1 MIRRSPTAPTMNRVV
16 LAIVFA
22 ALWCCGLFL
31 ASTST
36 TSASAMFF
44 YALALSLASL
54 VPVAWRAIYEP
65 KKLMSG
71 HTVVLVAP
79 LWFLYLEA
87 IFPRGDA
94 WLLPAHHVVHALAY
108 AAFFLAIFNLA
119 YFFRMPAGAVRFHER
134 NFRVQL
140 PPNFFPIVGIIFTL
154 LMLFV
159 IWGYYGFNASRAVEA
174 YLGGRSTGSGG
185 LIKRGGIGGWEVFLQ
200 PFAFMAPV
208 VPTLAA
214 LSWVG
219 FGREGKAALALRLLV
234 TACAA
239 LLIFMMF
246 LGGSR
251 GNMAVF
257 LAGPTAIWLLFGR
270 RLSKALFLTV
280 TSAVFFV
287 LIGMWEYQMRHRS
300 DLLKNVDSFQDIVE
314 DTSFNP
320 METHRDNNLYLF
332 TLNVMYMPNPYPFE
346 GYFDF
351 YLMVVNPIPRAIWS
365 GKPKGIQESKQTFS
379 VAKGPVTKGPIKVG
393 TASLSSSIVSD
404 GFKMH
409 HYYGVALYAV
419 IFGLMASV
427 WDYVG
432 QRRLFMS
439 KLYFIL
445 NAAWLFWLLWSFRS
459 SFAWISGMYSV
470 WGAYVFCFVAS
481 KVASGLGVR
490 KRVELSA
497 GATRGGGNGRRF
509 RYLGASRHPE
519 VTDRR
524 FGPSVD
530 RRS

>member
-1 MIRRSPTAPTMNRVV
+1 MRNGFLT
-16 LAIVFA
+16 IVFVT
-22 ALWCCGLFL
+22 LWWLGLFL
-31 ASTST
+31 ASLGDPSKNVM
-36 TSASAMFF
+36 SY
-44 YALALSLASL
+44 YALLLALASL
-54 VPVAWRAIYEP
+54 IPVALRAVYEP
-65 KKLMSG
+65 LKLMSG

-79 LWFLYLEA
+79 IWFLYLEA
-87 IFPRGDA
+87 IFPDGDA
-94 WLLPAHHVVHALAY
+94 SLLPSYHVVHALAY
-108 AAFFLAIFNLA
+108 VAFFLAVFNLA
-119 YFFRMPAGAVRFHER
+119 YIFRMPGWAVRFHEK

-140 PPNFFPIVGIIFTL
+140 PPNFFPIVGISFTL

-159 IWGYYGFNASRAVEA
+159 IWGYYGFSLSTAVEA

-214 LSWVG
+214 LSWVR
-219 FGREGKAALALRLLV
+219 FGRERKAALQLRFLV

-257 LAGPTAIWLLFGR
+257 LAGPAAIWLLFGR
-270 RLSKALFLTV
+270 RLPKSVFWSATI
-280 TSAVFFV
+280 AVFLF
-287 LIGMWEYQMRHRS
+287 LIGMWEYQMRKRS
-300 DLLKNVDSFQDIVE
+300 NLLDGVSSFQDIVE
-314 DTSFNP
+314 ETSFNP

-332 TLNVMYMPNPYPFE
+332 TLNTMYMPHPYPFE

-351 YLMVVNPIPRAIWS
+351 YLMLINPIPRAIWP
-365 GKPKGIQESKQTFS
+365 GKPRGIQESKQTFS
-379 VAKGPVTKGPIKVG
+379 VARGPVTKGPIKVG

-404 GFKMH
+404 GFKMQ
-409 HYYGVALYAV
+409 HYFGIALYGV

-432 QRRLFMS
+432 QRRLFVS

-459 SFAWISGMYSV
+459 SFAWITGMYSV
-470 WGAYVFCFVAS
+470 WGAYVFCFAAS
-481 KVASGLGVR
+481 SAALFFGVR
-490 KRVELSA
+490 KVTPTVMQQPKHMLA
-497 GATRGGGNGRRF
+497 RR
-509 RYLGASRHPE
+509 RNEPTVRKM
-519 VTDRR
+519 
-524 FGPSVD
+524 
-530 RRS
+530 

>member
-1 MIRRSPTAPTMNRVV
+1 MNRVALAVIFAV
-16 LAIVFA
+16 LWWV
-22 ALWCCGLFL
+22 GLFL
-31 ASTST
+31 ASLKSP
-36 TSASAMFF
+36 SKDVMFY
-44 YALALSLASL
+44 YALALALASII
-54 VPVAWRAIYEP
+54 PVTLRAIYEP
-65 KKLMSG
+65 RKLMSG

-79 LWFLYLEA
+79 IWFLYLEA
-87 IFPRGDA
+87 IFPGGDA

-108 AAFFLAIFNLA
+108 AAFFLAVFSVA
-119 YFFRMPAGAVRFHER
+119 YVFRMPAWAVQFHEK

-140 PPNFFPIVGIIFTL
+140 PPNFFPIVGIGFTL
-154 LMLFV
+154 VMLFV

-214 LSWVG
+214 LSWVR
-219 FGREGKAALALRLLV
+219 FGTEAKASLPLRILV

-239 LLIFMMF
+239 LLVFMMF

-257 LAGPTAIWLLFGR
+257 LVGPAAIWLLFGR
-270 RLSKALFLTV
+270 RLPKVVFWSVTVAAFLFLMG
-280 TSAVFFV
+280 
-287 LIGMWEYQMRHRS
+287 IWEYQKRNRS
-300 DLLKNVDSFQDIVE
+300 NLLEDVNSVQDIVA

-332 TLNVMYMPNPYPFE
+332 TLNTMYMPNPYPFE
-346 GYFDF
+346 GYFEF
-351 YLMVVNPIPRAIWS
+351 YLMIVNPIPRAIWP
-365 GKPKGIQESKQTFS
+365 GKPKGIQESKHAFS

-393 TASLSSSIVSD
+393 TASLSSSIISD

-409 HYYGVALYAV
+409 HYFGITLYAV

-432 QRRLFMS
+432 QRRLFVA

-459 SFAWISGMYSV
+459 SFAWITGMYSV
-470 WGAYVFCFVAS
+470 WGAYLFCFAAS
-481 KVASGLGVR
+481 KVAGGLGLR
-490 KRVELSA
+490 RRVELPSSSSGFVRRPPQIA
-497 GATRGGGNGRRF
+497 GSRPIESMPRPSRHLRSRGG
-509 RYLGASRHPE
+509 YGA
-519 VTDRR
+519 
-524 FGPSVD
+524 
-530 RRS
+530 